1 MASCLPI
8 TSFSF
13 GFRSNRGDWTLRLL
27 KLALPHRNVEV
38 GEVEKTNAPM
48 SPERAAALA
57 SGRKEGRSGNLRAR
71 AVKFKC
77 ASRPYLCCSSQSH
90 WPNSLFTN
98 RIPLPPIGSG
108 AWLLGSLKLV
118 PADRTRLLRPA
129 SGAGGIKNVPCPV
142 LTVCVT
148 SPV

>member
-77 ASRPYLCCSSQSH
+77 ASRPYFH
-90 WPNSLFTN
+90 WKNKSVVSMLLKSIETTLFKRVET
-98 RIPLPPIGSG
+98 I
-108 AWLLGSLKLV
+108 LLKSTV
-118 PADRTRLLRPA
+118 AVR
-129 SGAGGIKNVPCPV
+129 PV
-142 LTVCVT
+142 LMLKCILCF
-148 SPV
+148 SKA